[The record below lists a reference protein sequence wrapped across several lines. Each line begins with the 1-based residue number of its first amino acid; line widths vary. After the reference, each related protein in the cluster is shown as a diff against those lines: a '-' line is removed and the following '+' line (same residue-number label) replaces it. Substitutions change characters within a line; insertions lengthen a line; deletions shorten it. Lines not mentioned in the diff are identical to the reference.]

1 MTTQKALSFLINK
14 ALELGYD
21 EIQINPYIFELKEK
35 IEQLEDWDEESLN
48 TLFDEIF

>member
-21 EIQINPYIFELKEK
+21 ENQINPFIFEIKEK
-35 IEQLEDWDEESLN
+35 IEQLEDWDEESLEE
-48 TLFDEIF
+48 LFNEIF

>member
-21 EIQINPYIFELKEK
+21 EIQINPYVSELKEK
-35 IEQLEDWDEESLN
+35 IEQLEDWDEESLEE
-48 TLFDEIF
+48 LFNQIF

>member
-21 EIQINPYIFELKEK
+21 EKQLNPFIFEIKEK
-35 IEQLEDWDEESLN
+35 IEQLEDWDEESLEA
-48 TLFDEIF
+48 LFDEIF